1 MVKENRDNQTEKAIL
16 EAATKVFT
24 HRGYAGARMDEIAKE
39 AGINRALLHYYFRS
53 KEKLFDLVFA
63 KRVREFFLGLVGI
76 ISGPG
81 TLEVKIR
88 AIVEHDID
96 MLGSQPDLPVFVMQE
111 LGQNPGRLVRMAEES
126 GANPATMMK
135 AFKQTVKEAVDKK
148 QIRAVDAGQ
157 LLINTMSLC
166 VYPFIAKPMIKA
178 IQELDDRQF
187 DKMMQR
193 RKQET
198 FDFVMNSIKP

>member
-1 MVKENRDNQTEKAIL
+1 L
-16 EAATKVFT
+16 EAARKVFT
-24 HRGYAGARMDEIAKE
+24 HRGFAGARMDEIAKE

-63 KRVREFFLGLVGI
+63 QRAREFFLGLAGI

-81 TLEVKIR
+81 ILEEKIR

-96 MLGSQPDLPVFVMQE
+96 MLGAQPDLPLFVMQE
-111 LGQNPGRLVRMAEES
+111 LGQNPDRLVRMAAES
-126 GANPATMMK
+126 GANPAMMMK
-135 AFKQTVKEAVDKK
+135 AFRAVVKDAVDKK
-148 QIRAVDAGQ
+148 QIRPIDAGQ

-166 VYPFIAKPMIKA
+166 VYPFIARPMIKA
-178 IQELDDRQF
+178 IQELDDKQF
-187 DKMMQR
+187 DKMMQK

-198 FDFVMNSIKP
+198 FEFVMNSIKP

>member
-1 MVKENRDNQTEKAIL
+1 
-16 EAATKVFT
+16 
-24 HRGYAGARMDEIAKE
+24 MDEIAKE

-63 KRVREFFLGLVGI
+63 QRAREFFLGLAGI

-81 TLEVKIR
+81 ILEEKIR

-96 MLGSQPDLPVFVMQE
+96 MLGAQPDLPLFVMQE
-111 LGQNPGRLVRMAEES
+111 LGQNPDRLVRMAAES
-126 GANPATMMK
+126 GANPAMMMK
-135 AFKQTVKEAVDKK
+135 AFRAVVKDAVDKK
-148 QIRAVDAGQ
+148 QIRPIDAGQ

-166 VYPFIAKPMIKA
+166 VYPFIARPMIKA
-178 IQELDDRQF
+178 IQELDDKQF
-187 DKMMQR
+187 DKMMQK

-198 FDFVMNSIKP
+198 FEFVMNSIKP